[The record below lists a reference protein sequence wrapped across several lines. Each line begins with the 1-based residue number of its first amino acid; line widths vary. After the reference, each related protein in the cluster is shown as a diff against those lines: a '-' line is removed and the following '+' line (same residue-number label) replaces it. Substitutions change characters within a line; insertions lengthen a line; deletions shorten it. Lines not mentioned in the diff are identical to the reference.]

1 MGREKGK
8 GKEKSPRDEV
18 GVRQRNGEK
27 EQKGVLLR
35 SIWVLLTLQVN
46 EYLIVTLIK
55 KRTKTV
61 LLARLRI
68 HVKDSSK
75 LNAVSLQNLNLKF
88 TYILQYKMIIFVTR

>member
-18 GVRQRNGEK
+18 GVRQRNAEK

-55 KRTKTV
+55 KTDEKSLVGKATNQ
-61 LLARLRI
+61 LR
-68 HVKDSSK
+68 SCK
-75 LNAVSLQNLNLKF
+75 LNAVSL
-88 TYILQYKMIIFVTR
+88 

>member
-8 GKEKSPRDEV
+8 GKENSPRDEV
-18 GVRQRNGEK
+18 GVRQRNAEK

-55 KRTKTV
+55 KTDEKSLV
-61 LLARLRI
+61 
-68 HVKDSSK
+68 SK
-75 LNAVSLQNLNLKF
+75 ATNPRK
-88 TYILQYKMIIFVTR
+88 R

>member
-18 GVRQRNGEK
+18 GVRQRNAEK

-55 KRTKTV
+55 KTDEKSLV
-61 LLARLRI
+61 
-68 HVKDSSK
+68 SK
-75 LNAVSLQNLNLKF
+75 ATNPRK
-88 TYILQYKMIIFVTR
+88 R